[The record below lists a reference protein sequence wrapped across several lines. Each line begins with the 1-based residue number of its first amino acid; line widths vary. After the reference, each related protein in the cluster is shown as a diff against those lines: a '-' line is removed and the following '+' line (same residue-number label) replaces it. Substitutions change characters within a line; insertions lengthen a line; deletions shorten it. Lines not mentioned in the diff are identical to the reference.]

1 MKSKLLQLFSVA
13 ILAVGAVACSSSSKL
28 EPVALEDA
36 PDCVWEGTDRRAPD
50 WTCGGDVEGFPVS
63 GVGTFRSTQMGTAFA
78 RQQAAM
84 AGRIEIANEMRVKVG
99 SMVKNYAETTGV
111 GDDETVDAVA
121 SSTARQITAETL
133 YGSKPIRYVKGPDG
147 TTYALVI
154 MDETQAANAA
164 KQALKTSYKNDQAQW
179 QKFMAEKSHS
189 ELEREMDK
197 MVEQE
202 FKEFNNFNKP

>member
-1 MKSKLLQLFSVA
+1 
-13 ILAVGAVACSSSSKL
+13 
-28 EPVALEDA
+28 
-36 PDCVWEGTDRRAPD
+36 
-50 WTCGGDVEGFPVS
+50 VS

-99 SMVKNYAETTGV
+99 SMVKNFAETTGV

-133 YGSKPIRYVKGPDG
+133 YGTKPIRYVKGPDG